1 MSNETTETITR
12 QLPTRGAKSPRHG
25 QLGMWNYCLGPNS
38 PHPGERLEVFILDEK
53 GQIVR
58 RFEQIRGKCTDPG
71 YVDFF
76 MSAGCRPSVHEYPI
90 VDIDENGK
98 VANIICQHYS
108 QSMGMDLY
116 LKLIGEW
123 ANKYGK
129 PEYAL

>member
-1 MSNETTETITR
+1 MS
-12 QLPTRGAKSPRHG
+12 
-25 QLGMWNYCLGPNS
+25 
-38 PHPGERLEVFILDEK
+38 
-53 GQIVR
+53 
-58 RFEQIRGKCTDPG
+58 
-71 YVDFF
+71 
-76 MSAGCRPSVHEYPI
+76 